1 MLDLAKL
8 LLGAS
13 LLTGLFIAPRLAC
26 AGPTDTP
33 LPTFSDGKPAVAVY
47 TAVGVIK
54 GSNLETDFVCTNVDA
69 VAVDIGL
76 EVFDETGALRNS
88 VAAGSG
94 AFLNV
99 GPGKTVTV
107 GTAATVV
114 FHEDQTLTLNTAGNG
129 TAALSNGSGRVVGTS
144 KNVLC
149 TALLADKVHAIADP
163 ATCSTCPPP
172 PFTTVPLIKVP

>member
-1 MLDLAKL
+1 MTICSGRSFAVCLLAGVL
-8 LLGAS
+8 AS
-13 LLTGLFIAPRLAC
+13 ISPAY

-88 VAAGSG
+88 VHAGSG

-163 ATCSTCPPP
+163 AMCSTCPPP
-172 PFTTVPLIKVP
+172 PFTAIPLVKVP

>member
-1 MLDLAKL
+1 MQRKIIHRLPSGR
-8 LLGAS
+8 GAS
-13 LLTGLFIAPRLAC
+13 VDQPGVRRADGHTVADVLGRQARGGRLHR
-26 AGPTDTP
+26 
-33 LPTFSDGKPAVAVY
+33 
-47 TAVGVIK
+47 
-54 GSNLETDFVCTNVDA
+54 
-69 VAVDIGL
+69 GL

-88 VAAGSG
+88 VHAGSG

-114 FHEDQTLTLNTAGNG
+114 FHEDQTLTLNSAGNG
-129 TAALSNGSGRVVGTS
+129 TAALNNGSGRVVGTS

>member
-1 MLDLAKL
+1 MTTRTAGPLV
-8 LLGAS
+8 AS
-13 LLTGLFIAPRLAC
+13 LVAGMVAWASATH

-88 VAAGSG
+88 VHAGSG

>member
-1 MLDLAKL
+1 M
-8 LLGAS
+8 
-13 LLTGLFIAPRLAC
+13 
-26 AGPTDTP
+26 
-33 LPTFSDGKPAVAVY
+33 FSDSKAAVAVY

-54 GSNLETDFVCTNVDA
+54 GGNLETDVVCTNVDT

-88 VAAGSG
+88 VNAGSG

-99 GPGKTVTV
+99 TPGKTVTV
-107 GTAATVV
+107 GTAATVA

-129 TAALSNGSGRVVGTS
+129 MATLRNGSGRVVGTS
-144 KNVLC
+144 KNLLC
-149 TALLADKVHAIADP
+149 TAFVLDKVHAIADP

-172 PFTTVPLIKVP
+172 PFTAIPLLKVP

>member
-1 MLDLAKL
+1 MTICS
-8 LLGAS
+8 GRSFTVS
-13 LLTGLFIAPRLAC
+13 LLAGVLASISPAY

-88 VAAGSG
+88 VHAGGGGSEEG
-94 AFLNV
+94 RA
-99 GPGKTVTV
+99 GKAVTV

-172 PFTTVPLIKVP
+172 PFTAIPLIKVP

>member
-1 MLDLAKL
+1 MTTRTAGPLV
-8 LLGAS
+8 AS
-13 LLTGLFIAPRLAC
+13 LVAGMVAWASTTH
-26 AGPTDTP
+26 AGPADTP

-54 GSNLETDFVCTNVDA
+54 GGNLETDFVCTNVDA

-88 VAAGSG
+88 VNTGSG

-114 FHEDQTLTLNTAGNG
+114 FHEDQTLTLNSAGNG
-129 TAALSNGSGRVVGTS
+129 TAALRNGSGRVVGTS

-149 TALLADKVHAIADP
+149 TALLADKLHAIADP
-163 ATCSTCPPP
+163 ATC
-172 PFTTVPLIKVP
+172 

>member
-1 MLDLAKL
+1 MKTGTAGPLV
-8 LLGAS
+8 AS
-13 LLTGLFIAPRLAC
+13 LVAGMVAWASATY

-54 GSNLETDFVCTNVDA
+54 GANLETDFVCTNVDT

-88 VAAGSG
+88 VNAGSG

-114 FHEDQTLTLNTAGNG
+114 FHEDQTLTLNSAGNG
-129 TAALSNGSGRVVGTS
+129 TAALNNGSGRVVGTS
-144 KNVLC
+144 KNILC